1 MLRQSLQQKQQLKLT
16 PQQMLVQKLVQLP
29 VALIEQRIK
38 EEIENNPALEEATE
52 AEWEA
57 KEEQDV
63 NQGEEDFERG
73 SDTGD
78 DFDASDFMEESE
90 EYVPAYKLNVNN
102 SSPDDENREMPVAAT
117 NSFQDSL
124 RSQLGLRNMNDRQ
137 IMLADYI
144 IGNID
149 DDGYLR
155 RDLYSIANDITF
167 LQNILTDEN
176 ELIPILEAIQELDP
190 VGVGARSLQ
199 ECLLLELKRKP
210 HKGISVA
217 TAIQI
222 LEKGFEEFS
231 KKNYDKLK
239 ELVHIDDVQLK
250 DAIAEIVKLD
260 PKPGL
265 TYSDGSVSAEQ
276 ITPDFIVNNWSG
288 KLDVQLIS
296 RNSSKLR
303 LSPVYEEMVDKK
315 AAKDKLQKEAAS
327 FARQR
332 IDDAKGFIS
341 ALQQREETLL
351 KVMETILEYQEAY
364 FQDGEESKLKPMLLK
379 DIAKPTG
386 LDISTISRV
395 VNSKY
400 VQTQFGTFL
409 LKKLFSEA
417 FQKES
422 GEEVSVKEVKNIL
435 KELIENEDKKNP
447 LNDEALVLLLE
458 EKGYKLARRTIA
470 KYREQLELPIARMR
484 KEI

>member
-29 VALIEQRIK
+29 VTSIEQRIK
-38 EEIENNPALEEATE
+38 EEIENNPALEEAVE
-52 AEWEA
+52 AEWDA
-57 KEEQDV
+57 KDEQEI
-63 NQGEEDFERG
+63 NAEG
-73 SDTGD
+73 DTETTSESRDEYD
-78 DFDASDFMEESE
+78 DAAEFMEESD
-90 EYVPAYKLNVNN
+90 EYVPAYKLSVNN
-102 SSPDDENREMPVAAT
+102 TSPDDENREMPVAAT

-124 RSQLGLRNMNDRQ
+124 STQLGLRNLNERQ

-190 VGVGARSLQ
+190 VGVGARDLQ
-199 ECLLLELKRKP
+199 ECLLLQLKRKA
-210 HKGISVA
+210 KKN
-217 TAIQI
+217 TAIHVAIEI
-222 LEKGFEEFS
+222 LEKGFDEFS
-231 KKNYDKLK
+231 KKNYEKLK
-239 ELVHIDDVQLK
+239 ELIHINDAELK
-250 DAIAEIVKLD
+250 NAIAEIVKLD

-265 TYSDGSVSAEQ
+265 AYSDGTASAEQ
-276 ITPDFIVNNWSG
+276 ITPDFVVNNWNG

-303 LSPVYEEMVDKK
+303 LSPVYEEMIERK
-315 AAKDKLQKEAAS
+315 AGKDKLQKEAAS

-341 ALQQREETLL
+341 ALEQREQTLQN
-351 KVMETILEYQEAY
+351 VMETILKYQQDY
-364 FQDGEESKLKPMLLK
+364 FQDGDESKLKPMLLK
-379 DIAKPTG
+379 NIAEATG

-435 KELIENEDKKNP
+435 KELIENEDKKSP
-447 LNDEALVLLLE
+447 LNDEALVELLE
-458 EKGYKLARRTIA
+458 GKGYKLARRTVA
-470 KYREQLELPIARMR
+470 KYREQLGLPVARMR